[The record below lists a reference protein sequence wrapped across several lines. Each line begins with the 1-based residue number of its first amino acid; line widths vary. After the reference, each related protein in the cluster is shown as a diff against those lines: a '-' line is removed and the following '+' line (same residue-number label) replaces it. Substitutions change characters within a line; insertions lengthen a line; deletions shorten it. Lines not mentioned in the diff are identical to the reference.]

1 MYVQIATISIVKK
14 TKKMLPM
21 EGIQPLIEIQYR
33 WHYKRHTAGPITR
46 SRLHKTQLH
55 TEVVA
60 YSSVQT
66 AVILL
71 ENEHNHETS
80 CSSI

>member
-1 MYVQIATISIVKK
+1 
-14 TKKMLPM
+14 M
-21 EGIQPLIEIQYR
+21 EGIQPLAEMQYR
-33 WHYKRHTAGPITR
+33 WHYKRHTVSPITLSGLR
-46 SRLHKTQLH
+46 KTQLH
-55 TEVVA
+55 TEAAA

-71 ENEHNHETS
+71 KNKHNHETS